1 MPYIVS
7 ACTNPTIFVLEN
19 MNVTVFGRG
28 TNIERAYTEVSESTL
43 KELEKNSAFRE
54 QLDSS
59 YYSIAKSMND
69 SKAENKTVE
78 RDGSSILTADILAE
92 KTEEIDK
99 QAQNSTSSEQAM
111 IDAVRLNSKA
121 SRKSKVKAEVI
132 SDDSSNS

>member
-59 YYSIAKSMND
+59 YYSIAKSIND

-78 RDGSSILTADILAE
+78 RDGSSILTAGILAE

>member
-7 ACTNPTIFVLEN
+7 ACTNPTIFVLGDIS
-19 MNVTVFGRG
+19 VTVFGRG

-121 SRKSKVKAEVI
+121 SKKSKVKAEVI
-132 SDDSSNS
+132 SDDSSSS